1 LRVTGINIESSYPY
15 TASNGS
21 CSSANSNW
29 QTGKF
34 KVVNNSYS
42 SGGSTIDIIKNNIY
56 SWGPI
61 VAVYTVY
68 DDFFDYTGGV
78 YSYSSGDY
86 AGLHAVLVVG
96 WDDANGAFIVKN
108 SWGADWGESGYFR
121 IVYSEV
127 NGTTRFGNE
136 IYTLYQGANYQ
147 CSALPVRIAETNTYH
162 STIASAYA
170 AALDGQTIQTRHM
183 PPFEEDL
190 FSNRNILLK
199 HGAGMIVLSQ

>member
-1 LRVTGINIESSYPY
+1 LTQR
-15 TASNGS
+15 
-21 CSSANSNW
+21 
-29 QTGKF
+29 
-34 KVVNNSYS
+34 
-42 SGGSTIDIIKNNIY
+42 
-56 SWGPI
+56 
-61 VAVYTVY
+61 
-68 DDFFDYTGGV
+68 
-78 YSYSSGDY
+78 
-86 AGLHAVLVVG
+86 
-96 WDDANGAFIVKN
+96 
-108 SWGADWGESGYFR
+108 ADWGESGYFR

-170 AALDGQTIQTRHM
+170 AALDGQTIQTRHT

-199 HGAGMIVLSQ
+199 LRGGHDCSFSVNNSNISNIGPITIDAGSLIIDGIEIE